1 MKREI
6 LVVGVTR
13 FDGVVEG
20 RTIHQAKVLYLEKFP
35 RKDIDTKKGY
45 NVVTAYIPYE
55 EFTEWTAPAYYE
67 IDFDMSSKGME
78 INDHKLIRKFDV
90 YGENEEV
97 QKTTK

>member
-45 NVVTAYIPYE
+45 DSVVAFIPYE
-55 EFTEWTAPAYYE
+55 EFTAPAYYE

-97 QKTTK
+97 KKTTK